1 MLGSLEIQQ
10 NPYTRISTAHAGLC
24 TTYRQ
29 HLRPEIWKSNN
40 WIKFKD
46 LFPLKKCERFKLTIR
61 RDTLLILFWRTQRL
75 VTSRTLSFHFLYEKI
90 NIQNNVCVSAN
101 MKYTPLIHQTYELWS
116 KSCKFICLP
125 NVRHKGQHPKTKQ
138 LTWNWQLEINQG
150 VNWKNLTWICPA
162 FSFTILVFVLWSQS
176 ESCRG
181 RWAAV
186 SGTPYTLAK
195 DLLMQ

>member
-24 TTYRQ
+24 TT
-29 HLRPEIWKSNN
+29 LSLKIS
-40 WIKFKD
+40 
-46 LFPLKKCERFKLTIR
+46 FPLKNVNVSNS
-61 RDTLLILFWRTQRL
+61 RL
-75 VTSRTLSFHFLYEKI
+75 EGTNSWSCFGEPKGLSHPECSAFIFYMKKI

-125 NVRHKGQHPKTKQ
+125 NVCHKGQHPKTKQ